1 MLVNMSEQSDH
12 HFFKGLL
19 TRKEV
24 VASLD
29 KSYCSKWRQTPQF
42 LPSYNEKKL

>member
-1 MLVNMSEQSDH
+1 MYCPRVISKEMMLENTSEQSDH

-29 KSYCSKWRQTPQF
+29 KSV
-42 LPSYNEKKL
+42 L